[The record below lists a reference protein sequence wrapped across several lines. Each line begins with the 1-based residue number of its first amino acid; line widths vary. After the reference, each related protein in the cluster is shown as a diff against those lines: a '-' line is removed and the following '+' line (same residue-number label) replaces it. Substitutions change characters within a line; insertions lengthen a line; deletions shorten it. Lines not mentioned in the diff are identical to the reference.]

1 MSEGEK
7 LRPSAADALNAAFEG
22 GTDIGI
28 SPISAWERGI
38 LSAKGR
44 LASPLS
50 PYKWFAEVLA
60 TPGVE
65 LIPLTPD
72 ILIDSS
78 FLPGTLHGDPA
89 DRIIIAT
96 ARAHDLTIVTRDR
109 HILRYG
115 EEGHVRVLE
124 C

>member
-1 MSEGEK
+1 M
-7 LRPSAADALNAAFEG
+7 LA
-22 GTDIGI
+22 
-28 SPISAWERGI
+28 
-38 LSAKGR
+38 AKGR
-44 LASPLS
+44 LASPVS
-50 PYKWFAEVLA
+50 PYKWFEELIAID
-60 TPGVE
+60 GFE

-96 ARAHDLTIVTRDR
+96 ARANDLTIVTRDR

-115 EEGHVRVLE
+115 QEGHVRVLE